1 MMDRL
6 TERFS
11 NGQAASYWCG
21 SNCKYDHK
29 YCCENLENC
38 PAMEDILEKLAHYE
52 DLEEAGMAIEALK
65 EPERK
70 WIPVSERLPKN
81 EQEVEVTYVQY
92 HWKTGKPLYYTCRAF
107 YTDGIMNTED
117 SDYVWDDTDNFEYNE
132 SLDAY
137 IIPEGWWE
145 AVSFAEEFCCIDRPV
160 IAWRP
165 LPEPYKA
172 GEQE

>member
-1 MMDRL
+1 MDRL

-11 NGQAASYWCG
+11 NGQVASYWCG

-65 EPERK
+65 EQERK
-70 WIPVSERLPKN
+70 WIPVSERLPEKDGYYFVTKRLIDGRIQTDI
-81 EQEVEVTYVQY
+81 EPFWTGADWWKSEFHFAGIGLWEV
-92 HWKTGKPLYYTCRAF
+92 L
-107 YTDGIMNTED
+107 
-117 SDYVWDDTDNFEYNE
+117 
-132 SLDAY
+132 
-137 IIPEGWWE
+137 
-145 AVSFAEEFCCIDRPV
+145 
-160 IAWRP
+160 AWQP